1 MALMREATSA
11 SIPCAGSSSGA
22 IVVVDGISNVV
33 VVSGSDGTVDV
44 EGAVGT
50 TGGTVVEATVVVG
63 ATVVVVDELVLVLGG
78 T

>member
-1 MALMREATSA
+1 MALIREVTSA
-11 SIPCAGSSSGA
+11 SIPCTGSSSGA
-22 IVVVDGISNVV
+22 LVVGDGIPNVV
-33 VVSGSDGTVDV
+33 VVSGTSGTVDV